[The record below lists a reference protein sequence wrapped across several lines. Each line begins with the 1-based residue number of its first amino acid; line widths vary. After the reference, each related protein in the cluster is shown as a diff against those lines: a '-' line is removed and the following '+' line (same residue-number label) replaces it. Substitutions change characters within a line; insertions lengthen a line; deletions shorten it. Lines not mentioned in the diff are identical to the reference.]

1 MATPYSTI
9 KLSTEHY
16 LWEQNASL
24 SLSLSV
30 MYLPPS
36 AIRRNLGN
44 SSVAP
49 PFIPSFKS
57 TYLRRPPLIEAHLC
71 SLREASG
78 PRGWTRG

>member
-24 SLSLSV
+24 SLFL
-30 MYLPPS
+30 MYLPPL
-36 AIRRNLGN
+36 AIRRNLGS

-49 PFIPSFKS
+49 PSDI
-57 TYLRRPPLIEAHLC
+57 
-71 SLREASG
+71 
-78 PRGWTRG
+78 